1 LQNSSSSDK
10 VPKNHLISLDINKIE
25 RRFPKID
32 DKKFWIP
39 AQSFAALVACQSL
52 LFRFLIADEIIK
64 KDELIFALD
73 SLIEKFG
80 KEDPNNNITT
90 HIKILKTDISNAT
103 LRKDSDWLK
112 RLIEEAGKNMMP
124 S

>member
-1 LQNSSSSDK
+1 M
-10 VPKNHLISLDINKIE
+10 
-25 RRFPKID
+25 D
-32 DKKFWIP
+32 DKKFWIL
-39 AQSFAALVACQSL
+39 AQSFATLFACQSL

-73 SLIEKFG
+73 SLIEKFD
-80 KEDPNNNITT
+80 KQDPNNNITT